1 MKKYL
6 VVGVYEDDLQRWADS
21 FMARDPIHAEEL
33 AHKATGKYE
42 LIVAA
47 VIDMEACEVVA

>member
-6 VVGVYEDDLQRWADS
+6 VVGVYADDLQRWADS
-21 FMARDPIHAEEL
+21 FVARDPVEAEEL
-33 AHKATGKYE
+33 AHKATGDYE

-47 VIDMEACEVVA
+47 VIDMETCEVVV